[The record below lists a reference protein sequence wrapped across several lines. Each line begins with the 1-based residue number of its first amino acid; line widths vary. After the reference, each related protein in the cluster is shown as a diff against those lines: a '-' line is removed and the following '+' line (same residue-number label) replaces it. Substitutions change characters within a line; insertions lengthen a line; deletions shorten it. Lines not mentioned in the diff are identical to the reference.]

1 MSFYPAFWEP
11 ACHAGIPSLVN
22 KTARIHKE
30 HKSQTNRKLVSVLN
44 PTCVRPSKQ
53 ANMHNSFIIL
63 YTLKKTCWS
72 HSFAEPSHAGSK
84 LWRIKL
90 PRSTWPP
97 NKHTLLCW
105 GLCCVQRSSSHTV
118 PRATRP
124 ATVCRWGS
132 YQSSGRR
139 DATRAP
145 VSPPPFTSRTGT
157 GSAHGRLVAVCLF
170 RQAHTPRHRWE

>member
-97 NKHTLLCW
+97 NKHTLLCC
-105 GLCCVQRSSSHTV
+105 GLLRPTEFVSYGATSHPTSNGL
-118 PRATRP
+118 PLGFLP
-124 ATVCRWGS
+124 KQWPE
-132 YQSSGRR
+132 RR
-139 DATRAP
+139 DESSRFATAIHEPHGHGLRSRAP
-145 VSPPPFTSRTGT
+145 RRRLPFSPG
-157 GSAHGRLVAVCLF
+157 
-170 RQAHTPRHRWE
+170 TPRHRWE